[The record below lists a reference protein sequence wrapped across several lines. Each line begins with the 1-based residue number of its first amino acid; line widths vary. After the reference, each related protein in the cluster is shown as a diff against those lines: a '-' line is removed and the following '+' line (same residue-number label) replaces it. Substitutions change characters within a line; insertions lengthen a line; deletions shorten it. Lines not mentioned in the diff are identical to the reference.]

1 MRSLPAVLL
10 PPKTGCM
17 ERTASA
23 PLTQAV
29 ESRPRKL
36 RALRGG
42 LGVVLP
48 GLVLCAVIAAVATAV
63 GRAAPVLGAAIPAVL
78 IGVLIAVVRRPS
90 NRVVPGVRFASSF
103 VLQGAVVLLGAGLS
117 IDSVLRVGARSL
129 PVMLLS
135 LAVCLIAAWLL
146 GRALRIDAGLV
157 TLIGVGTG
165 ICGASAIAAVSP
177 VIRAKSSQVAYAIS
191 TIFLFNILAIGVF
204 PLIGHLLGMSPE
216 AFGLFAGTAVNDTS
230 SVVAAAS
237 VYGTAALKFA
247 VVVKLVRTLM
257 IVPVSVGLA
266 VIHARRHRERS
277 AFSFAHVLRLVPWFL
292 TGFVVLALVNSTG
305 IIPPVV
311 ADALGQVSGFL
322 VATAL
327 AGIGLSTDLA
337 AIRTAG
343 WRPLALGGMLSVL
356 VAATTLTTMAFAG
369 YL

>member
-1 MRSLPAVLL
+1 
-10 PPKTGCM
+10 M
-17 ERTASA
+17 ERTAPASVPHPPTA
-23 PLTQAV
+23 
-29 ESRPRKL
+29 ESR
-36 RALRGG
+36 LRGPRAA
-42 LGVVLP
+42 LGAVGGVLP
-48 GLVLCAVIAAVATAV
+48 GLLLCVVIAAIATFV
-63 GRAAPVLGAAIPAVL
+63 GRAVPVLGAAIPAVL
-78 IGVLIAVVRRPS
+78 IGVLIALVRRPS
-90 NRVVPGVRFASSF
+90 GRVVRGVRFASSF
-103 VLQGAVVLLGAGLS
+103 VLQCAVVLLGAGLS

-135 LAVCLIAAWLL
+135 LAVCLLAAWLL

-177 VIRAKSSQVAYAIS
+177 VIRAKSSQVAYAVS
-191 TIFLFNILAIGVF
+191 TIFLFNIIAIGVF
-204 PLIGHLLGMSPE
+204 PLIGHLLGMSPQ

-237 VYGTAALKFA
+237 VYGAAALKFA

-266 VIHARRHRERS
+266 VIDARRRQKS
-277 AFSFAHVLRLVPWFL
+277 SGFSLARVLRLVPWFL
-292 TGFVVLALVNSTG
+292 VGFVALALVNSTG
-305 IIPPVV
+305 VIPPAV

-327 AGIGLSTDLA
+327 AGIGLSTDPA

-343 WRPLALGGMLSVL
+343 WRPLALGGMLSML
-356 VAATTLTTMAFAG
+356 VAATTLTTMAFSG